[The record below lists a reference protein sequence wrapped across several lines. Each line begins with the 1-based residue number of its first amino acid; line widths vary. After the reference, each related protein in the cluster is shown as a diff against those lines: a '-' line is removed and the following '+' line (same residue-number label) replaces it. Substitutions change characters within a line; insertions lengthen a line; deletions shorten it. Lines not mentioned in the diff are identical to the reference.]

1 MISIGNLAKLLSRG
15 SRILVGT
22 LSIRARSSA
31 REATLI
37 YHRYHENCSA
47 DFTMFLNSMC
57 FEDFSFTGRTSSQIC
72 MRAIA
77 LTGASAIISSSPPSM
92 AELLCRKVSRRRP
105 KVVPFFAGK

>member
-47 DFTMFLNSMC
+47 DFTMFLSSMC
-57 FEDFSFTGRTSSQIC
+57 FGGFQLHREDVTNLYACNRSNGCFCNHLFLSALNGRTTLPQGL
-72 MRAIA
+72 A
-77 LTGASAIISSSPPSM
+77 
-92 AELLCRKVSRRRP
+92 
-105 KVVPFFAGK
+105 